1 MILAGF
7 GWVWQAAASF
17 AAERFMVEALVR
29 TYERWV
35 LDRPLAVGAAMLAL
49 LALAVWQTQHFR
61 LDASADSLI
70 LEGDEDLAYYREISK
85 AYGADEFLVVTY
97 APTGELFSDTSLQ
110 NLKRLRDELEALPE
124 VSSVLS
130 IIDVPLIDS
139 PRVTLSDIQEG
150 QRTLLDDDTDRA
162 LARQEFLSSPLY
174 RDLVMNPEA
183 TTTAMLVNL
192 KTDTEAQAL
201 LTRREALR
209 EQRDREGLNAEQT
222 AELAAV
228 TAEYATRS
236 AALQAQSQALIVT
249 VRGILDRYRD
259 EATIFLGGV
268 PMIAADMIEFV
279 RGDIRSF
286 GVGVGL
292 FIVVLLALSFRRWH
306 WVVVPTL
313 ICAYVTVVM
322 AGFLGFMGWRVTVV
336 SSNFVSLMLI
346 ITLSLLIHLIVR
358 HRELHA
364 ADPQRPQRALLQET
378 LRSKFMPSLFT
389 ALTTMVSFAS
399 LIVSDIR
406 PVIDFGLMMTWGV
419 LFAFLLAFVLFPAG
433 LARLPVGTAP
443 PETRDL
449 SARFNLGIA
458 ALVERAP
465 GATWALFA
473 VLLVLGGAGISRL
486 TVENRFID
494 FFHDSTEI
502 YQGMLEIDRELGG
515 TTPLD
520 IVIDA
525 PAAFFE
531 AQAAFTEEEDDY
543 LQDLDGG
550 LSASSYWYNSLRL
563 EEIRAIHAYLDGLP
577 QTGKVLSLAT
587 SLDLIQ
593 QINGDEPLSDFEL
606 SVMHRLLPDE
616 VKGALFDPYM
626 AADGNQLRFS
636 VRVVDSDPS
645 LRRDALLKQ
654 IRLDLVE
661 KVGLQPEQVQLT
673 GMMVL
678 YNNVMQSLF
687 ASQAS
692 TLVVV
697 FAAISL
703 MFWLLFRSLKMALV
717 GVLPTLVAAVLVLGV
732 MGWLG
737 IPLDIMTITIA
748 AITIGIGVHDT
759 IHYSHRYKDEV
770 ASHGYEG
777 AVRACHASVGR
788 AMLYTSIVITLGFSV
803 LVLSNFIPTIY
814 FGLFTGVAM
823 IIALL
828 SNLSLLPLL
837 LKTFRPFPG
846 PS

>member
-1 MILAGF
+1 MF
-7 GWVWQAAASF
+7 
-17 AAERFMVEALVR
+17 EAMAQG
-29 TYERWV
+29 YYRWV
-35 LDRPLAVGAAMLAL
+35 LQRPLAVGLAMLVL
-49 LALAVWQTQHFR
+49 LGLAIWQTQHFR

-85 AYGADEFLVVTY
+85 TYGADEFLVVTY
-97 APTGELFSDTSLQ
+97 TPKGDLFSDDSLQ

-139 PRVTLSDIQEG
+139 PRVTLSEIQQG
-150 QRTLLDDDTDRA
+150 QRTLLDEDTDRD

-174 RDLVMNPEA
+174 RNLVMNPEA

-201 LTRREALR
+201 LSRREALR

-222 AELAAV
+222 AELEAV

-236 AALQAQSQALIVT
+236 AALQAQSQALVET
-249 VRGILDRYRD
+249 VRKILDGYRD
-259 EATIFLGGV
+259 DATIFLGGV

-292 FIVVLLALSFRRWH
+292 FIIVLLALSFRRWH
-306 WVVVPTL
+306 WVVIPTL

-364 ADPQRPQRALLQET
+364 ASPGRPQAELLQET
-378 LRSKFMPSLFT
+378 LHSKFMPSLFT

-419 LFAFLLAFVLFPAG
+419 LFAFILAFILFPAA
-433 LARLPVGTAP
+433 LVRLPAGTPP
-443 PETRDL
+443 PETRDV
-449 SARFNLGIA
+449 SARFNLGVA
-458 ALVERAP
+458 ALVERSP
-465 GATWALFA
+465 RGTWALFA
-473 VLLVLGGAGISRL
+473 VLLVLGGVGVSRL

-494 FFHDSTEI
+494 FFHESTEI

-525 PAAFFE
+525 PASFFE
-531 AQAAFTEEEDDY
+531 EQAALAEEEDDY

-550 LSASSYWYNSLRL
+550 LSATSYWYNSLRL
-563 EEIRAIHAYLDGLP
+563 DEIRAIHAYLDGLP

-587 SLDLIQ
+587 SLDMIQ

-606 SVMHRLLPDE
+606 SVMHRLLPEE

-626 AADGNQLRFS
+626 SPDGNQLRFS

-654 IRLDLVE
+654 IRQELVD

-687 ASQAS
+687 TSQAS
-692 TLVVV
+692 TLIVV

-703 MFWLLFRSLKMALV
+703 MFGLLFRSLKMALI
-717 GVLPTLVAAVLVLGV
+717 GVVPTLVAAVLVLGV
-732 MGWLG
+732 IGWLA

-759 IHYSHRYKDEV
+759 IHYTHRFKDEV
-770 ASHGYEG
+770 ASNGYAD

-788 AMLYTSIVITLGFSV
+788 AMLYTTIVITLGFSV
-803 LVLSNFIPTIY
+803 LILSNFIPTIY

-823 IIALL
+823 VFALL